1 MGLLLPDTADTLLR
15 LRALLAV
22 LFAVFVA
29 PLTLWLRYVGLLLR
43 ELADF
48 VLVPLDLALL
58 DVAPVLPVVDLIP
71 ADLALLDI
79 LAILP
84 DVLFL
89 LAVFIALP
97 PAVLMEAD
105 EVERLFF
112 IFMFMFMFIP
122 SRSLSPFPLI
132 VRMAA
137 PSLPNLLAV

>member
-1 MGLLLPDTADTLLR
+1 LVFIVLFSVLLPLSLSDVG
-15 LRALLAV
+15 V
-22 LFAVFVA
+22 LF
-29 PLTLWLRYVGLLLR
+29 RD
-43 ELADF
+43 LADF
-48 VLVPLDLALL
+48 FLVPLDLALL